1 MCGLEL
7 DVNRTWWSTYANYL
21 ELFSLVGV
29 CVVWIWLLIFCCW
42 WYDSMYKE
50 NEERSITSLVRL
62 SLSPQTHLFPIFL

>member
-42 WYDSMYKE
+42 WCDSMYKE
-50 NEERSITSLVRL
+50 NEE
-62 SLSPQTHLFPIFL
+62 